1 MLAACVS
8 HIYGNKYAEYII
20 TLIDGVL
27 VAQKVF
33 LFLILSSCVSN
44 FSNLMSLIANYIS
57 ICKCARNFI
66 FYFFQY
72 LQKFIKHC
80 YAQIKGNISI
90 HLPINFSYYAHT
102 GQAQCLKSL
111 LFLDLFCNNFFFKF
125 PRLLRQEIR
134 RGYVTFAKI
143 LRSSRTRT
151 RVFEQ
156 IEVPKASALPTV
168 L

>member
-90 HLPINFSYYAHT
+90 HLPINFSYYAHV
-102 GQAQCLKSL
+102 GQVQCLNHLCFSISVL
-111 LFLDLFCNNFFFKF
+111 RQFFFKF
-125 PRLLRQEIR
+125 PRFLRQETR
-134 RGYVTFAKI
+134 REYVT
-143 LRSSRTRT
+143 
-151 RVFEQ
+151 
-156 IEVPKASALPTV
+156 EVTQFCITAGSTLI
-168 L
+168 